1 MTLSIRVIDSITIT
15 SSSAETILRRV
26 EYIERREVGIE
37 GEKREGEDTDEESLM
52 VIVAVPRERYNAYD
66 HTV

>member
-1 MTLSIRVIDSITIT
+1 M
-15 SSSAETILRRV
+15 RRV

>member
-1 MTLSIRVIDSITIT
+1 M
-15 SSSAETILRRV
+15 RRV

-52 VIVAVPRERYNAYD
+52 VIVAVHRERFNAYD
-66 HTV
+66 HTI